1 MLCVTL
7 PLILFQEG
15 VTTHR
20 ENMQYLNLALRAVQ
34 PGHYDLTRSL
44 RDNGAVKRDS
54 RGQTRKSSHVV
65 GGSDPFSIPFGP
77 YLTPVRCRQEF
88 LSEARRAPAKDPD
101 ARLDT
106 TSKHRPACPVGNQQQ
121 TRDSAPPSTQ
131 SGPCVCADETSDS
144 SSGDCGEP
152 VHRTMTTNDLL
163 DCLVH
168 PDVIARVTEL
178 LLERHEGKHRSTPSW

>member
-15 VTTHR
+15 ETTHH
-20 ENMQYLNLALRAVQ
+20 ENMQYLNLALQAVQ
-34 PGHYDLTRSL
+34 LGDGNLTRSL
-44 RDNGAVKRDS
+44 RDKRAIKRDS
-54 RGQTRKSSHVV
+54 GGQTRKSSHVV
-65 GGSDPFSIPFGP
+65 GGSVTFSIPFGP
-77 YLTPVRCRQEF
+77 YLTPVRCRQGF
-88 LSEARRAPAKDPD
+88 LSEAGRAPAKDPNT
-101 ARLDT
+101 A
-106 TSKHRPACPVGNQQQ
+106 SKHRPACPVGNQQQ
-121 TRDSAPPSTQ
+121 TRGSAAPLTQ

-178 LLERHEGKHRSTPSW
+178 LLERHKGKHRSTPSW